1 MALKSG
7 STKAS
12 RGEKIDAERRK
23 VVKLIVAGGAGVVTL
38 SWVFRT
44 ARSAGRPVK
53 IGMIGPQTGAIASF
67 AEADRFVLA
76 GAQRALE
83 VLSYCER

>member
-38 SWVFRT
+38 SCVFRT
-44 ARSAGRPVK
+44 ARPAAD
-53 IGMIGPQTGAIASF
+53 GMIGPQTGAIASF

>member
-44 ARSAGRPVK
+44 ARSAD
-53 IGMIGPQTGAIASF
+53 MIGPQTGAIASF